1 MTGKPKPPE
10 RMEDV
15 IVAYLKLC
23 AKDNKTPPIS
33 DETYQRIFASELVG
47 KLRKWKGGCDG
58 VGV

>member
-1 MTGKPKPPE
+1 MADKKLPE

-33 DETYQRIFASELVG
+33 DETWQRIFASELAG
-47 KLRKWKGGCDG
+47 RIRKWKGGA
-58 VGV
+58 